1 MGDQFVNRY
10 DETNLPSAGG
20 MVGIRGEY
28 QGIVIPIGNEISLGR
43 DPQTAQLV
51 FNNRKISRQHC
62 TITYEESEEV
72 YYVSDY
78 SRNGVMRENGA
89 RIPIGEKSCFN
100 RGDTIY
106 IGNVDTVF
114 RFI

>member
-1 MGDQFVNRY
+1 MGNLFIKQY
-10 DETNLPSAGG
+10 EEINLPSAGG

-28 QGIVIPIGNEISLGR
+28 QGVVIPIGKEITLGR

-51 FNNRKISRQHC
+51 FYNRKISRQHC
-62 TITYEESEEV
+62 IITYKDNEQN
-72 YYVSDY
+72 YYVLDF
-78 SRNGVMRENGA
+78 SRNGVMRENGT
-89 RIPIGEKSCFN
+89 RIPFGEKSCFE
-100 RGDTIY
+100 RGETIY